1 MSTLLHG
8 RLYHGQCSAV
18 YTIAIFTRASSLP
31 FPTIFFYSAMFL
43 LRYDDQRFN
52 AGSLLLSTKTL
63 KSEDVAKRL
72 LLPSLSCEQ
81 SLKDKSPV
89 LVISKLIIWR
99 GQNIL
104 SANHLIV
111 AFDGRLHNRL
121 K

>member
-1 MSTLLHG
+1 MFIFVHYSVAHSRVFSTLS
-8 RLYHGQCSAV
+8 YHVLLLCDL
-18 YTIAIFTRASSLP
+18 F
-31 FPTIFFYSAMFL
+31 

-72 LLPSLSCEQ
+72 LLHSLSCEQ

-111 AFDGRLHNRL
+111 AFDGRLHTRL